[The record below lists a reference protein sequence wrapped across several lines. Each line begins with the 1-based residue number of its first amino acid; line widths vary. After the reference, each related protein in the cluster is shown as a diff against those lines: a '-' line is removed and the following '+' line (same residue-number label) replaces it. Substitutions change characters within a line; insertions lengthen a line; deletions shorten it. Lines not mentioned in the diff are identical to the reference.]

1 MSLTSGNNVFD
12 LRIAAV
18 VYVVGSV
25 TRWLQHVL
33 NIWPFRTT
41 RICSI
46 LQIFCQSRLKI
57 WPIPNWC
64 SYKLPKT
71 LNFLPKWWNFAKS
84 RHTGGRPFDTFVCGG
99 RMQYCKLDKMY
110 FNRPSQKH
118 ASNTALVKHH
128 LGRIMVWPPLI
139 ERSWV
144 WIPVADEIFQF
155 LKNIFWKGRKINIT
169 IHFVTVSSKCV
180 FLKRVIPCLFL
191 LIFTLSHNN
200 KISNFTTSK
209 CEQWSI

>member
-41 RICSI
+41 RICSK

-99 RMQYCKLDKMY
+99 RMQYCKLDK
-110 FNRPSQKH
+110 NVLQPTITEACIKH
-118 ASNTALVKHH
+118 SSCETSFRQDYGLTTFDREVVSLNP
-128 LGRIMVWPPLI
+128 GSGW
-139 ERSWV
+139 
-144 WIPVADEIFQF
+144 
-155 LKNIFWKGRKINIT
+155 NI
-169 IHFVTVSSKCV
+169 SV
-180 FLKRVIPCLFL
+180 FEKYILKRQK
-191 LIFTLSHNN
+191 N
-200 KISNFTTSK
+200 KHYYPLCNSF
-209 CEQWSI
+209 Q